1 MLDSNRGL
9 RVIVGL
15 FTTLGIVA
23 ALTAQA
29 GMQKENPNTALK
41 IASVDSARLM
51 AEYKNTTSAD
61 EDINKQKN
69 DILTQLRSW
78 QQNPLLVE
86 KEQTELAALTSL
98 ENSPSGLNDA
108 QKSRKKILTDS
119 SKAKLEEFQ
128 ALQLKQGQLAPA
140 DNVKLTDYTKAA
152 SDSTSRIEAK
162 QREADADL
170 QKKVSTI
177 TLKLQKDVKAAI
189 AKVAKEKNYTLVL
202 NGDLALYAEND
213 ITNDVLSHLNK

>member
-9 RVIVGL
+9 HIIVGL
-15 FTTLGIVA
+15 FTTMGIIA

-29 GMQKENPNTALK
+29 GMQKENPNAALK

-51 AEYKNTTSAD
+51 AEYKATTSAD
-61 EDINKQKN
+61 EDINKKKN

-78 QQNPLLVE
+78 QQNPLLND
-86 KEQTELAALTSL
+86 KEQTELAQLTAQ
-98 ENSPSGLNDA
+98 ENSPAGLNDA
-108 QKSRKKILTDS
+108 QKTRKKVLMDS
-119 SKAKLEEFQ
+119 SKAKLDEFQ
-128 ALQLKQGQLAPA
+128 ALQQKQGQLAPA

-152 SDSTSRIEAK
+152 SDSTSRIEAR

-170 QKKVSTI
+170 QKQISTI
-177 TLKLQKDVKAAI
+177 TVKLQKDVKDAI

-213 ITNDVLSHLNK
+213 ITKDVLVHLNK